1 MPLKLNLGLSR
12 KVGESNYGS
21 RGASVNVE
29 MEVDSSLVT
38 EPDKLKERI
47 RALFGLVRTSLAEEL
62 NGNGNGHHP
71 GTNGDPKEA
80 GQGSNGNGNGNGN
93 GQRQESGQRTNSPRP
108 ATQSQVKAIF
118 AICRSQKVDM
128 KRLLQDRFRVGHPE
142 DLNIKEA
149 SALIDELKSDE
160 RKGG

>member
-21 RGASVNVE
+21 RGANINVE
-29 MEVDSSLVT
+29 MEVDSSLVS

-47 RALFGLVRTSLAEEL
+47 RHLFGLVRASLAEEL

-71 GTNGDPKEA
+71 NGNGDNREA
-80 GQGSNGNGNGNGN
+80 GPGTNGNGNGN
-93 GQRQESGQRTNSPRP
+93 GQRNTSPRT

-118 AICRSQKVDM
+118 AICRSQKLDM
-128 KRLLQDRFRVGHPE
+128 KRILHDRFRVGRPE

-149 SALIDELKSDE
+149 SALIDDLKAKD

>member
-21 RGASVNVE
+21 RGANINVE

-38 EPDKLKERI
+38 DPDKLKERI
-47 RALFGLVRTSLAEEL
+47 RQLFGLVRTSLAEEL
-62 NGNGNGHHP
+62 NGNGNGHHQSA
-71 GTNGDPKEA
+71 NGDSREP
-80 GQGSNGNGNGNGN
+80 GQDSNGNG
-93 GQRQESGQRTNSPRP
+93 QDQDTGQRTNSPRP

-118 AICRSQKVDM
+118 AICRSQNVDM
-128 KRLLQDRFRVGHPE
+128 KRLLQDRFRIGRPE

-149 SALIDELKSDE
+149 STLVDELKSDD